1 VSAIQT
7 SSRNT
12 TRTVYIV
19 TFIAIILTLVAGG
32 FSIVSSYND
41 HLSLAREQVTN
52 TATVYHDNV
61 HLVIGSAD
69 SMLTALE
76 NLLRL
81 NPSSQ
86 DLHGFLEEANAI
98 FPMVRTLLVFNNEG
112 IVVGDSRPDEAALG
126 VDAADRQYFIV
137 HQQANASDTIFVD
150 DAVQSRVDGAWS
162 IPFSKGIYAASGEIQ
177 WVIVAS
183 IEPHYFSELESAPDS
198 ATGIMGYIVKDN
210 GQILANI
217 PYQADSIN
225 RPLDTYVDGLFADI
239 APAEHDA
246 LIHNWNNQQALIAHY
261 AVEPYGI
268 TVVFQQPLATI
279 LLPFYRQS
287 LIVIV
292 FATIFLMGV
301 LSIARRQISLTQ
313 NIVSEIL
320 ARQETEADYRRMVET
335 AAEGIWQIDHAM
347 RITFANQ
354 RLAAMLG
361 YRVDELVGK
370 LKTDLLFAEDYQA
383 LHERLSQ
390 RQQGKTEQ
398 HEVRYRHKSGDEVWA
413 IVSSSAVF
421 DEHGKYAGA
430 FAMVTDITTRKRA
443 ERELEASQR
452 KLQAIFDST
461 RDGLLLA
468 DDQQRYVD
476 ANPTICNLL
485 GYTRE
490 EMLQLSLK
498 DIIPADQLNN
508 LPKEW
513 HEFVGDGYWNGLY
526 MLRRKDGGTAI
537 VDSLAVAN
545 ILPGLHLSV
554 LRDVTERLQ
563 MELELRE
570 SESRFR
576 TLADNA
582 PMFIWV
588 TEPDKSV
595 SYVNQTWLEF
605 TGRTVDAELGF
616 GWLHGIHPQDT
627 ERITESYP
635 TVHDTWQPWRV
646 EARFRSYDNTYR
658 WLLIQWTPRFQPV
671 GVFAGFIGTGI
682 DITQRKQAEDAL
694 RQSETRFRMLA
705 DNTPMF
711 IWLVEPDKSLS
722 YVNKAWLAFTGQTWD
737 EGIGQ
742 GWLQVLHPDD
752 VEWMMQPFPHDA
764 QQQYQPFE
772 TTARFRRHD
781 GEYRSVLMHGLPRY
795 DLDGSFTGYIG
806 SSLDITPQ
814 LQFAREL
821 KVQVDA
827 ATADLRESEKR
838 YRTLADVSNAYSYSY
853 VILQDGSIEYEWVT
867 EGFERISGYTVQDLM
882 TPNRSLEVIFPE
894 DYEAV
899 ALLRER
905 LYAEPLQETIEYRMT
920 CITGEVKY
928 MIAYVMSE
936 WDDAEGRIVRVTGT
950 AQDISRLKRA
960 EDALRTERNFLQ
972 SIMDTMPGGIL
983 VFNSKGQIVFANT
996 QTANMLGIERDKIV
1010 DTVYDAPEWIVETLD
1025 GQPLATDNY
1034 PFVRIM
1040 ASKQPLWGI
1049 ELSFR
1054 DAIGQRRPIVVNG
1067 APLLDEEGNVEQVI
1081 FVIEDISLRLKWQQE
1096 IQAAFEQEKQL
1107 NEIKN
1112 RFVTLIS
1119 HELRTPLSIIMTSSQ
1134 LLQRHAATLNTEQII
1149 ARTDKIQKQVM
1160 RLKRIMEDV
1169 SFINKTDSRGHELQ
1183 LTPIDLPSFV
1193 QNIIDGVFM
1202 LEENPP
1208 QVRKQYSGTDK
1219 PLVSDETLLYQIL
1232 VNLISNAVKYTLPDG
1247 TVSVDCRVTEQIIV
1261 LQVADT
1267 GIGIPDADQT
1277 ELFQSFHRASNASN
1291 IPGTGLGLN
1300 IVRRAVD
1307 TLDGTVTFSSELD
1320 KGTTFTVT
1328 LPNLAKQD

>member
-1 VSAIQT
+1 VSPIQT

-12 TRTVYIV
+12 TRTVYSV
-19 TFIAIILTLVAGG
+19 TFIAIILTLVAVG
-32 FSIVSSYND
+32 FFIATSYND
-41 HLSLAREQVTN
+41 QMSLAREQVTN

-61 HLVIGSAD
+61 HLVISSAD
-69 SMLTALE
+69 SVLIALE
-76 NLLRL
+76 NILTL
-81 NPSSQ
+81 NPSPQ
-86 DLHGFLEEANAI
+86 ELHRFLEASNAI
-98 FPMVRTLLVFNNEG
+98 FPMVRTLLVFNDEG

-126 VDAADRQYFIV
+126 VDAADRQYFV
-137 HQQANASDTIFVD
+137 DHQQTNTGATILVGD
-150 DAVQSRVDGAWS
+150 PVQSRLDGAWS
-162 IPFSKGIYAASGEIQ
+162 IPFTKGIYTASGQLQ
-177 WVIVAS
+177 WVIAAS
-183 IEPHYFSELESAPDS
+183 IEPRYFSELESASDS

-225 RPLDTYVDGLFADI
+225 RPLDTYMDGLFATI
-239 APAEHDA
+239 APAEHDG
-246 LIHNWNNQQALIAHY
+246 LIHNWNNQQAIIAHY

-268 TVVFQQPLATI
+268 TVVFQQPLSTV

-287 LIVIV
+287 LVV
-292 FATIFLMGV
+292 VAFATIFLIGV
-301 LSIARRQISLTQ
+301 LSIARRQIMLTQ
-313 NIVSEIL
+313 NIVTQIH

-335 AAEGIWQIDHAM
+335 AGEGIWQIDREM

-354 RLAAMLG
+354 HLAMMLG
-361 YRVDELVGK
+361 YSVAELVGK

-398 HEVRYRHKSGDEVWA
+398 QEIRYRHKNGHEVWT

-421 DEHGKYAGA
+421 DEQGKYAGA

-468 DDQQRYVD
+468 DDQQRYID
-476 ANPTICNLL
+476 ANPTMCNLL

-490 EMLQLSLK
+490 EMLQLTLK
-498 DIIPADQLNN
+498 DITPADQLNN

-526 MLRRKDGGTAI
+526 MLRRKDGGTII
-537 VDSLAVAN
+537 VESLAVAN

-554 LRDVTERLQ
+554 SRDVSERLQ

-605 TGRTVDAELGF
+605 TGRTVDAELDS
-616 GWLHGIHPQDT
+616 GWLDRIHPQDT
-627 ERITESYP
+627 QRITESYP

-711 IWLVEPDKSLS
+711 ICQIEPDKSMS

-737 EGIGQ
+737 EGIGH
-742 GWLQVLHPDD
+742 GWVQAVHPDD
-752 VEWMMQPFPHDA
+752 VKWLTKPFPPEPH
-764 QQQYQPFE
+764 QHQPFE
-772 TTARFRRHD
+772 ATARFRRYD
-781 GEYRSVLMHGLPRY
+781 GEYRTILMLGLPRY
-795 DLDGSFTGYIG
+795 DLDGSFAGYIG

-827 ATADLRESEKR
+827 ATADLRESEQR

-853 VILQDGSIEYEWVT
+853 LVLQDGSIEYEWVT

-882 TPNRSLEVIFPE
+882 TPQRSLEFIFPE

-899 ALLRER
+899 AFLRER

-936 WDDAEGRIVRVTGT
+936 WDEAEGRIVRITGT

-983 VFNSKGQIVFANT
+983 VFNSQGQIVFANT

-1025 GQPLATDNY
+1025 GQPLATENY

-1054 DAIGQRRPIVVNG
+1054 DATGQRRPIVVNG

-1096 IQAAFEQEKQL
+1096 IQEAFEQEKQL

-1134 LLQRHAATLNTEQII
+1134 LLERHAGTLNTEQII

-1193 QNIIDGVFM
+1193 QNIIDGVLM

-1208 QVRKQYSGTDK
+1208 QIRKQYSGTDK

-1247 TVSVDCRVTEQIIV
+1247 TVSVDCRITEQTIV

-1307 TLDGTVTFSSELD
+1307 TLNGTVTFSSELD